1 MRSGQSR
8 ANQNREIKKEEL
20 KLYLAER
27 GRVQYIFDN
36 IEKLE
41 DLNQAMD
48 SVEVQRIRT
57 ATDQRVKLLD
67 KYMPSVKSEDAD
79 TGSTDNVVVFKWA
92 KPNE

>member
-1 MRSGQSR
+1 MKSGQSR
-8 ANQNREIKKEEL
+8 ANQNREIKREEL

-41 DLNQAMD
+41 DLNQEMD

-92 KPNE
+92 KPDE